1 MFGMSFVELSVVL
14 VLALLL
20 LGPDQLPGVARTLG
34 KSLRELRRASD
45 DLKQTFEH
53 EMTKLEAEVNQP
65 LSLDSKPK
73 SLNATTNSAEVPSVI
88 TALGSAA
95 SSLATMISS
104 KASPATPA
112 LLPPAYA
119 PKDVEIPKVTTL
131 DQARQN
137 RIDPSA
143 LRAQAR
149 NVAAV
154 DPGAARAAARLAAQS
169 LPPAAA
175 PPASA
180 TPPAGDAEAEEQYT
194 PLRNLQPS
202 APIQLSP
209 AGDTIPH
216 KPDAT

>member
-65 LSLDSKPK
+65 LNQEYKPK
-73 SLNATTNSAEVPSVI
+73 PLGAATNSPELPSVI

-95 SSLATMISS
+95 SNLATMISG
-104 KASPATPA
+104 KASSATPA

-119 PKDVEIPKVTTL
+119 SKEPKQSEAPKVVTL
-131 DQARQN
+131 DQARQSQ
-137 RIDPSA
+137 IDPSA

-149 NVAAV
+149 TVAA
-154 DPGAARAAARLAAQS
+154 DPGAARAAAR
-169 LPPAAA
+169 AAA
-175 PPASA
+175 HSA
-180 TPPAGDAEAEEQYT
+180 TPASSAASPSLPSVAEAEEQYT

-202 APIQLSP
+202 SPVQLSP
-209 AGDTIPH
+209 LGETIPH